1 MRPIGHIVLSERIPR
16 LKGEVHHMSWQLIR
30 TMSPEHFAQ
39 AIRVLGLK
47 PAQAARYLGMSDR
60 QMRRLIRGERSIPE
74 ADVLLLGC
82 MIAHRLRP
90 VVPKRSTR

>member
-1 MRPIGHIVLSERIPR
+1 
-16 LKGEVHHMSWQLIR
+16 MSWQLIR

-60 QMRRLIRGERSIPE
+60 QMRRLIRGERQIGTPI
-74 ADVLLLGC
+74 VLLLNC
-82 MIAHRLRP
+82 MITHRTRPIVPRKEKRLRDP
-90 VVPKRSTR
+90 AT